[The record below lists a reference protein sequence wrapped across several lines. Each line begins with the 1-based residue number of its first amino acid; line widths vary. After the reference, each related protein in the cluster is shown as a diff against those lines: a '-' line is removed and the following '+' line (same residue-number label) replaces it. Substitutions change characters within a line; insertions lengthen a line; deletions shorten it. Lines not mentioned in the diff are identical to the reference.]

1 MSPVIV
7 GAGRLLNTRSVYT
20 PRFDAAILLTTVASS
35 PNEDMD
41 FAPGHERP
49 PVPRRQEQAGGGRA
63 SAWTDHSGV
72 APAVAFWSRD
82 THGSRSLVPLG
93 HKRRAPHQG
102 QHGSCRISQPVIL
115 SRMLAI
121 DSASCRRTC
130 PRAVPR
136 PVVHRQLRS
145 CQLKPAWSR
154 REDKASF
161 G

>member
-1 MSPVIV
+1 MREDERVESMAVVIATGV
-7 GAGRLLNTRSVYT
+7 NLQGRREVLGL
-20 PRFDAAILLTTVASS
+20 IL
-35 PNEDMD
+35 
-41 FAPGHERP
+41 
-49 PVPRRQEQAGGGRA
+49 
-63 SAWTDHSGV
+63 
-72 APAVAFWSRD
+72 
-82 THGSRSLVPLG
+82 LG
-93 HKRRAPHQG
+93 HKLLAPQNG

-136 PVVHRQLRS
+136 PIVHRQLRS

-154 REDKASF
+154 REDKAPF